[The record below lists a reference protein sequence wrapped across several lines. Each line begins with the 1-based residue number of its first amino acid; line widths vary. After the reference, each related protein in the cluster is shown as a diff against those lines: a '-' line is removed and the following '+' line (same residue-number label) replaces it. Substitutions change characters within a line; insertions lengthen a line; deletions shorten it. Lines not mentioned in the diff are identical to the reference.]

1 MNFSQSVKSEI
12 KSNLPKRE
20 NKRIIAEKFISTG
33 TIAEPIK
40 YYHLEFAIR
49 TEAEFEKFN
58 ELLISEGFRL
68 KSTVRG
74 GRYILYLKENEPICD
89 LLTFMG
95 AQNSAL
101 EITNIVMEKSVK
113 NNIQRGN
120 NCISANIDRTIKAAF
135 RQLEDINLI
144 KQKMGLAKLP
154 YDLKEAAELRLENET
169 APLGELADLT
179 DPKIKR
185 AALKFRYDR
194 IHKLAEKIRNA

>member
-1 MNFSQSVKSEI
+1 MGFSQNVKNEI

-33 TIAEPIK
+33 TIAEPSK
-40 YYHLEFAIR
+40 YYHLEFALK
-49 TEAEFEKFN
+49 TEDDFNKFN
-58 ELLISEGFRL
+58 ELMIAEGFKL
-68 KSTVRG
+68 KSTVRS

-135 RQLEDINLI
+135 RQIEDIDLI

-154 YDLKEAAELRLENET
+154 HDLKEAAELRLENET
-169 APLGELADLT
+169 APLGELAELT

-185 AALKFRYDR
+185 AAMKFRFDR
-194 IHKLAEKIRNA
+194 LHKIAEKFRQ